1 MRLLLIAYEFPP
13 SPSPQSLRWTYLARE
28 LDLLGHEVHVLTAD
42 LGGETP
48 GLPALPASIRV
59 HRTYP
64 GPVRGMLA
72 YFRKRRQRKIEA
84 RPVSIRD
91 GAQDAGGIETVI
103 RPPRNWKQRASEGI
117 QTVAQYVHFPD
128 IRGEWRPWG
137 RRALHRLLTSVN
149 PDVVISSHEPATT
162 IELALQAKRRGF
174 PWIADLGDP
183 VLASYTPA
191 RWRRRSEKL
200 ESAMCREAD
209 LLTMTTDA
217 TVDLMQK
224 RYARERG
231 FLVLPQGHDP
241 RRTPGASTG
250 VPFQHDRLELLYT
263 GSFYLF
269 RRPDAL
275 LAGLLA
281 VPEARLTI
289 AAITVP
295 ESVLEA
301 ARRSPSQIRLL
312 GFRPHGAILD
322 LQRSA
327 DLLVN
332 IANDDMT
339 QIPGKVNEY
348 LGAGRPLLNLGPGND
363 PVSRVITHLKRG
375 WNCTNEADAIA
386 DCLRRRLADK
396 SAQKLDMA
404 LDLSPGLVDDVSWP
418 AIAARL
424 DTALT
429 RITTDNRTRINSG

>member
-48 GLPALPASIRV
+48 GLPELPARIQI

-72 YFRKRRQRKIEA
+72 YLRKRRQRKIEA
-84 RPVSIRD
+84 GLITAQD
-91 GAQDAGGIETVI
+91 IAQDAGSLDTVI
-103 RPPRNWKQRASEGI
+103 RPPRNWKQNVSEGI
-117 QTVAQYVHFPD
+117 QAVAQYIHFPD

-137 RRALHRLLTSVN
+137 RRALHRLLETVS

-162 IELALQAKRRGF
+162 IELALLAKRRGF
-174 PWIADLGDP
+174 RWVADLGDP
-183 VLASYTPA
+183 VLASYTPE
-191 RWRRRSEKL
+191 RWKRRSAIL
-200 ESAMCREAD
+200 ERDMCREAD
-209 LLTMTTDA
+209 LLTVTTDA
-217 TVDLMQK
+217 TAALMHT
-224 RYARERG
+224 RHGREG
-231 FLVLPQGHDP
+231 GSLVLPQGHDP
-241 RRTPGASTG
+241 RRKPVASVG
-250 VPFQHDRLELLYT
+250 VNFESDRLELLYT
-263 GSFYLF
+263 GSFYQF

-301 ARRSPSQIRLL
+301 ARRAPLQIRLL

-322 LQRSA
+322 LQRNA

-348 LGAGRPLLNLGPGND
+348 LGAGRPLLNLGPGDD
-363 PVSRVITHLKRG
+363 PVSRVVTDLKRG
-375 WNCTNEADAIA
+375 WNCSNEAEAIA
-386 DCLRRRLADK
+386 DCLRHRLAAK
-396 SAQKLDMA
+396 SARALDTD
-404 LDLSPGLVDDVSWP
+404 LDLSPASVSNVSWS

-424 DTALT
+424 DAALIRMTNGT
-429 RITTDNRTRINSG
+429 RPEVNSG